1 MAEMS
6 PSSHEHELSN
16 VKKLLWGDDIKP
28 DIFRRWSQGFY
39 FSSSEPTALEQSEGG
54 PCAILAPVQAFILK
68 NLLLKYKDLSFR
80 EKVTS
85 DMQNILL
92 VNALSEILE
101 QCHNQKY
108 YIVFLN
114 SDVNDV
120 SDGLFSN
127 HQENGV
133 ELEPTLFHEDF
144 IFHENL
150 RIHTFQNVEEVRKF
164 YLDNIQ
170 LLKSQ
175 FGILVFLYS
184 VLMTRGLE
192 RVQSDSSHDI
202 SEPLIDDTYG
212 YGSQS
217 LINLMITGRA
227 TTYVWD
233 HEQDVG
239 GLKLKGLEKQ
249 SQIGFITTME
259 HLRYCTVGS
268 FYKNPI
274 HPVWVLG
281 SDTHLTVLFSTERR
295 LVSPETKTDQAK
307 RVFKHFDPDGN
318 NFISSSLLQDVLQA
332 LDLVSEEAY
341 VDIMRKKLDPENLG
355 IILLNSFMD
364 EFFPKEDNP
373 MPDLFSIVHYNGL
386 AQSNLDGQIR
396 YRIGECVLLESDL
409 RAISESNPMLTI
421 LQTKWP
427 NIEIRWNELG
437 TPSLN

>member
-1 MAEMS
+1 MAETS
-6 PSSHEHELSN
+6 PSVHQRDLSN
-16 VKKLLWGDDIKP
+16 IKRLLWSTDIKA

-39 FSSSEPTALEQSEGG
+39 FSASEPTALEQAEGG
-54 PCAILAPVQAFILK
+54 PCAIIAPVQAFILK

-80 EKVTS
+80 EMAVTS
-85 DMQNILL
+85 DMQTHLL
-92 VNALSEILE
+92 VNALCEILE
-101 QCHNQKY
+101 QCTGRKY
-108 YIVFLN
+108 FLVYL
-114 SDVNDV
+114 SDTI
-120 SDGLFSN
+120 SD
-127 HQENGV
+127 QVVQNGV
-133 ELEPTLFHEDF
+133 VSQQHTESESTVFHEG
-144 IFHENL
+144 L
-150 RIHTFQNVEEVRKF
+150 RIHVFQGVEE
-164 YLDNIQ
+164 
-170 LLKSQ
+170 
-175 FGILVFLYS
+175 
-184 VLMTRGLE
+184 GLE
-192 RVQSDSSHDI
+192 EVQSDNSNDT

-249 SQIGFITTME
+249 SQIGFITIME

-332 LDLVSEEAY
+332 LDLVSEEEY
-341 VDIMRKKLDPENLG
+341 VEVMRKKLDPENLG

-373 MPDLFSIVHYNGL
+373 MPDVFSLVHYNSL

-409 RAISESNPMLTI
+409 RAVSESNPMLTV

-427 NIEIRWNELG
+427 NIEVRWNELG

>member
-1 MAEMS
+1 MAETS
-6 PSSHEHELSN
+6 PSVHQRDLYN
-16 VKKLLWGDDIKP
+16 IKRLLWSTDIKS

-39 FSSSEPTALEQSEGG
+39 FSTSEPTALEQAEGG
-54 PCAILAPVQAFILK
+54 PCAIIAPVQAFILK

-80 EKVTS
+80 EMAVTS
-85 DMQNILL
+85 DMQTHLL
-92 VNALSEILE
+92 ANALCEILE
-101 QCHNQKY
+101 QCTGQKY
-108 YIVFLN
+108 FLVYL
-114 SDVNDV
+114 SDT
-120 SDGLFSN
+120 SDEVV
-127 HQENGV
+127 QNGV
-133 ELEPTLFHEDF
+133 VSESESTVFHEG
-144 IFHENL
+144 L
-150 RIHTFQNVEEVRKF
+150 RIHVFQNVEEVRK
-164 YLDNIQ
+164 YYIENINH
-170 LLKSQ
+170 LKSQ
-175 FGILVFLYS
+175 YGILLFLYS
-184 VLMTRGLE
+184 VILTRGLE
-192 RVQSDSSHDI
+192 EVQSDNSNDT

-249 SQIGFITTME
+249 SQIGFITIME

-332 LDLVSEEAY
+332 LDLVSEEEY
-341 VDIMRKKLDPENLG
+341 VEVMRKKLDPENLG
-355 IILLNSFMD
+355 IILLNNFMD

-373 MPDLFSIVHYNGL
+373 MPDVFALVHYNSL

-409 RAISESNPMLTI
+409 RAVSESNPMLTV

-427 NIEIRWNELG
+427 NIEVRWNELG